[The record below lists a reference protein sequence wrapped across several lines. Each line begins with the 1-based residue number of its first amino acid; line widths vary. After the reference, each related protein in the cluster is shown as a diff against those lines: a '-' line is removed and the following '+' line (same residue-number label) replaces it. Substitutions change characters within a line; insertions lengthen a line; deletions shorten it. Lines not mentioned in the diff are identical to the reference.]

1 MVTLQRLPP
10 FLWPLSARV
19 ASHKTA
25 SQGRQFLKSIIN
37 SCLPSAF
44 DDLLILLLWKETLF
58 FEAAADLEA
67 ISIKTEEGVLVV
79 AFLFRNWKNM
89 EKFNFNSEAA
99 MLVKN
104 NPTGI
109 GQKQLFRSSSTMAIL
124 TERVP
129 FDFKIFA
136 VRICTRKEFKTIP
149 STPQIRK
156 KTVINE
162 SINY

>member
-1 MVTLQRLPP
+1 
-10 FLWPLSARV
+10 
-19 ASHKTA
+19 
-25 SQGRQFLKSIIN
+25 
-37 SCLPSAF
+37 
-44 DDLLILLLWKETLF
+44 
-58 FEAAADLEA
+58 
-67 ISIKTEEGVLVV
+67 
-79 AFLFRNWKNM
+79 M
-89 EKFNFNSEAA
+89 EKFNFNPEAA

-104 NPTGI
+104 TTSI

-136 VRICTRKEFKTIP
+136 VRICTRKEFNSIP
-149 STPQIRK
+149 FTPQIRK

>member
-1 MVTLQRLPP
+1 M
-10 FLWPLSARV
+10 

-67 ISIKTEEGVLVV
+67 ISFQNRRRSSRRRVLVPE
-79 AFLFRNWKNM
+79 LKNM

-104 NPTGI
+104 NSTSI

-136 VRICTRKEFKTIP
+136 VRICTRKEFKSIP
-149 STPQIRK
+149 FTPQIRK

-162 SINY
+162 SINC

>member
-1 MVTLQRLPP
+1 
-10 FLWPLSARV
+10 
-19 ASHKTA
+19 
-25 SQGRQFLKSIIN
+25 
-37 SCLPSAF
+37 
-44 DDLLILLLWKETLF
+44 
-58 FEAAADLEA
+58 
-67 ISIKTEEGVLVV
+67 
-79 AFLFRNWKNM
+79 M
-89 EKFNFNSEAA
+89 EKFNFNPEAA

-104 NPTGI
+104 TTTGI

-149 STPQIRK
+149 FTPQIRK

-162 SINY
+162 SINC